1 MGSTSR
7 ASQFSK
13 LHKVLAKHYQPVP
26 VPERPVL
33 EHLLFA
39 CCLENAPYPIAEE
52 AFAGLIDI
60 FYDWNEIR
68 VSTIREL
75 AEAMSRL
82 PDPPSAASHLR
93 SVLQDV
99 FEANYTFDLESL
111 KKLNL
116 GPATEAI
123 DKTKGVNSFIASY
136 TVQSALGGH
145 AIPLDSGALGVL
157 QNSRFGNRK
166 AGERKRHSRFGTSHS
181 QKQGSRVRFLASPIE
196 RRVHRQSVFDESA

>member
-1 MGSTSR
+1 M
-7 ASQFSK
+7 
-13 LHKVLAKHYQPVP
+13 
-26 VPERPVL
+26 
-33 EHLLFA
+33 
-39 CCLENAPYPIAEE
+39 
-52 AFAGLIDI
+52 IDI

-157 QNSRFGNRK
+157 QILGLATEKQVKESVIPGLERAIPK
-166 AGERKRHSRFGTSHS
+166 AKGPS
-181 QKQGSRVRFLASPIE
+181 
-196 RRVHRQSVFDESA
+196 SVPCFTN